1 MKFLEEKLKKIKK
14 NTYKK
19 ADFIIADA
27 KDADMGFGIYG
38 TGTKLF
44 QKKNLKKPLAY
55 DEYIKKIVKM
65 TKSNLVDIM
74 LMSASGA
81 EITHNLKLFNKSK
94 VTPAIRF
101 NDSSDIWELRYGNYS
116 KYHGM
121 PFRTAR
127 LEIVKKFCKLGLYA
141 ITFSNNRDA
150 DIFTLDCYRNF
161 RIDAEKNN
169 LNHFLEVFNPKIS
182 IGLDRKEIGSY
193 INDCIIKTLAG
204 VTSKDRPKFLK
215 IVYNGKA
222 ALEELATYDPI
233 NLIVGILG
241 GSKGTNRDTFE
252 LIKQSSDY
260 GAKIALFGRK
270 INSAEDPIKLV
281 RLMRCVVNDEISSK
295 EAVKVYH
302 AHLKK
307 NKIPSERSLK
317 KDLEITQENLKD

>member
-1 MKFLEEKLKKIKK
+1 MKFLDEKLRKIKN
-14 NTYKK
+14 NTYKTN
-19 ADFIIADA
+19 DFIIADA
-27 KDADMGFGIYG
+27 KDADMGFGIFG
-38 TGTKLF
+38 TGTKPF
-44 QKKNLKKPLAY
+44 QKNNYKEPLAY
-55 DEYIKKIVKM
+55 DDYIKKIIKM

-74 LMSASGA
+74 LMSPSSA
-81 EITHNLKLFNKSK
+81 EITNNLKLFNKSK
-94 VTPAIRF
+94 VTPAVRF
-101 NDSSDIWELRYGNYS
+101 NDSSDIWELRYGNYGKS
-116 KYHGM
+116 HGI
-121 PFRTAR
+121 PFRTTR

-169 LNHFLEVFNPKIS
+169 LDHFLEVFNPKIS
-182 IGLDRKEIGSY
+182 IGLERKQIGKY

-222 ALEELATYDPI
+222 ALEELASYDPS

-252 LIKQSSDY
+252 LVKQSSDY

-281 RLMRCVVNDEISSK
+281 SLMRKVVNNDISSK
-295 EAVKVYH
+295 EAVKSYH
-302 AHLKK
+302 DYLKK
-307 NKIPSERSLK
+307 KKIPSERSLK